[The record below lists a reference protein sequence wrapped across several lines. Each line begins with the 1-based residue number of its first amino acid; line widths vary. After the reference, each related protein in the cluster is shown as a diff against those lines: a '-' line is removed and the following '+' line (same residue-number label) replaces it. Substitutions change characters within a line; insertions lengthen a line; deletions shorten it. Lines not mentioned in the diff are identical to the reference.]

1 MVTVIINSR
10 NYQHVLDVRQFLE
23 VEDCRMVAWDR
34 GQWRSIVHRA
44 VKDVAIP
51 ESWKY
56 EEEKERE
63 S

>member
-1 MVTVIINSR
+1 
-10 NYQHVLDVRQFLE
+10 
-23 VEDCRMVAWDR
+23 MVAWDR

-44 VKDVAIP
+44 AKDVAIP